1 MFSLLKA
8 GVDRLS
14 YLVTE
19 ILPFQTLR
27 SAHKLELNITV
38 LSYSQRL
45 EFQCPAQY
53 SSCWESY
60 ATEGIGAAQNLH
72 LQTSPL
78 DQVLVQ
84 KQKALNFC

>member
-27 SAHKLELNITV
+27 SAHKLELNIIIF
-38 LSYSQRL
+38 S
-45 EFQCPAQY
+45 
-53 SSCWESY
+53 
-60 ATEGIGAAQNLH
+60 ATGIPVPSTIQLLLGKLC
-72 LQTSPL
+72 
-78 DQVLVQ
+78 D
-84 KQKALNFC
+84 